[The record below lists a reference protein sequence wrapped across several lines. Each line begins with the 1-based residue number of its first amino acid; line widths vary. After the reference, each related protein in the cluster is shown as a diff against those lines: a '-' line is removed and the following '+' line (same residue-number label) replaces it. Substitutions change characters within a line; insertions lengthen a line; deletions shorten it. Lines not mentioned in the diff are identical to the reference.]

1 MNTYGSEFFSDLEK
15 MDAQVEINEYNYR
28 LMTPSDGLRLRVS
41 ELHRAGKISDAFITL
56 TQDFVDVLAKRS
68 SGRYILEKNF
78 RAKPHWVYSF
88 SQCGSARKQLYVGFV
103 AYPHTYSQ
111 DALFPCPW
119 GVSIGL
125 GFDFRNEQG
134 IITECVNEYEAF
146 FEKVYTDPELFDSTF
161 GPLWSHAESTT
172 DFQDKITAE
181 TVLNT
186 TVDISQSWL
195 FFGIRLSPKA
205 ITDLG
210 SLECFA
216 DECIHVFDV
225 ICEAGY

>member
-1 MNTYGSEFFSDLEK
+1 
-15 MDAQVEINEYNYR
+15 MDALVKMNENNSY
-28 LMTPSDGLRLRVS
+28 LMMPSDGFRLRVS
-41 ELHRAGKISDAFITL
+41 ELHRAGKISDVFITL

-78 RAKPHWVYSF
+78 RAAPHRVYSF
-88 SQCGSARKQLYVGFV
+88 SQRMSGRKQLYVGFD
-103 AYPHTYSQ
+103 AYPQS
-111 DALFPCPW
+111 DLFPCPW

-125 GFDFRNEQG
+125 GFDFRNKQG

-146 FEKVYTDPELFDSTF
+146 IEKVYTEPELFDSTF
-161 GPLWSHAESTT
+161 GSLWGYAEPTT
-172 DFQDKITAE
+172 DFKDKITAE

-186 TVDISQSWL
+186 TTDILQSWL
-195 FFGIRLSPKA
+195 FFGKRLSPKTIA
-205 ITDLG
+205 ELG